1 MDEQLSTDPILDEAL
16 DNFPLEPLPPHFIN
30 RVMAEVQHTPQTAV
44 HESFRL
50 NYLDFLIPGFLLLF
64 FGLITAVF
72 IFATRQGLE
81 LFSSNQF
88 FVGGVSGTAV
98 LFIALFIEMCLGII
112 AYFYLWSE
120 QY

>member
-16 DNFPLEPLPPHFIN
+16 DNLPLEPLPPHFVN
-30 RVMAEVQHTPQTAV
+30 RVMAEVQQTPQAVV

-64 FGLITAVF
+64 FGAITAVF
-72 IFATRQGLE
+72 FFASGRGLD
-81 LFSSNQF
+81 LFGSPQT
-88 FVGGVSGTAV
+88 FVAGGWGTAV
-98 LFIALFIEMCLGII
+98 LFLALFIEICLGII